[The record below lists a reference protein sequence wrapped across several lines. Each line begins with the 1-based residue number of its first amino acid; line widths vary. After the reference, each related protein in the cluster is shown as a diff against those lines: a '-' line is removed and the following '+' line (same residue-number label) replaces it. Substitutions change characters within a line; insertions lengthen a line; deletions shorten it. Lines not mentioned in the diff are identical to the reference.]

1 MKNLLLSLFIVLAAS
16 LTFAQN
22 SPTQT
27 QTVKKKPSLVYICP
41 SCGYTSNKPG
51 KCSDHRT
58 LVQEGSYYCKMCDG
72 VVSKKSGKCTK
83 CGMEMAKMERPKDK
97 MKS

>member
-1 MKNLLLSLFIVLAAS
+1 MKKLFTLCLLALICFV
-16 LTFAQN
+16 AQSQN
-22 SPTQT
+22 APTQA
-27 QTVKKKPSLVYICP
+27 VKKKPSLVYICP

-58 LVQEGSYYCKMCDG
+58 LVQEGYYYCKMCDG
-72 VVSKKSGKCTK
+72 VVAKKSGKCTK
-83 CGMEMAKMERPKDK
+83 CGMNMAKMERPKDK